1 MKKENEKVIFPEVVV
16 GELPLLTKEIL
27 SNKQQTPDKN
37 PRGKSLMNVRQS
49 LTYCGMTNAA
59 NGFTASLVTPQE
71 CSAGYSEAKRG
82 FTLVELLVVVLI
94 IGILAAVALPQYNK
108 AVLKSRFTNAKI
120 LAQTLAQAE
129 EAYYLANDKYTKYFE
144 ELDIDIAGTSSTD
157 QYGLRHR
164 DFNWG
169 DCEINKSSAYV
180 SCYVSQNGSRL
191 LGYHIYLRQG
201 SNQANVGVIWCV
213 AQTEDLSALPN
224 QICKSETGKAE
235 PYNPAG
241 SNGYR
246 TWKY

>member
-108 AVLKSRFTNAKI
+108 AVAKTRI
-120 LAQTLAQAE
+120 GTYVAHVKQIVRAEQVYQMDNGEYTPRLA
-129 EAYYLANDKYTKYFE
+129 D
-144 ELDIDIAGTSSTD
+144 LDIDVTKICKTNSGTCGSNELYDCPHNFGFNLSA
-157 QYGLRHR
+157 HR
-164 DFNWG
+164 DGEKCLFYEVAGNPAITLYY
-169 DCEINKSSAYV
+169 CPNSSAACRSDNPNIVLAVNYSVKTGELV
-180 SCYVSQNGSRL
+180 SCNGELCPIVRSM
-191 LGYHIYLRQG
+191 
-201 SNQANVGVIWCV
+201 
-213 AQTEDLSALPN
+213 P
-224 QICKSETGKAE
+224 
-235 PYNPAG
+235 
-241 SNGYR
+241 
-246 TWKY
+246 